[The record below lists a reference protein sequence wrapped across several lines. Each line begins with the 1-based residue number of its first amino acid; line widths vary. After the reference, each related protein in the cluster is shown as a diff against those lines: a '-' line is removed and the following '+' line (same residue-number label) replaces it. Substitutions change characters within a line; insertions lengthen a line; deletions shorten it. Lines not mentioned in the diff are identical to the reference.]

1 MGASAHSFCMLL
13 LVEQVDMCTIDM
25 THAKLVFNGSLS
37 KKAQARTS
45 MSAKVTPFDADHQAP
60 SQPTGSSSSVDS
72 ASSIVTLFGTS
83 MEPRAPEDDPE
94 VRVTVVGLCP

>member
-1 MGASAHSFCMLL
+1 MLL

-45 MSAKVTPFDADHQAP
+45 MSAKVTPFDADRPDLSPLTGRMAD
-60 SQPTGSSSSVDS
+60 SATGDEVTAFGSSMKSLVRERRE
-72 ASSIVTLFGTS
+72 TL
-83 MEPRAPEDDPE
+83 
-94 VRVTVVGLCP
+94 VRCAYLLLCIKTFS